1 MILYTKGLEHSA
13 RSLEQRW
20 QIPTPFLV
28 SSAGDRLSRSSP
40 LSSNPFTTTRRSQP
54 LSTHVQ
60 TSTDSRRFFFGVL
73 PQPRRRRFSP
83 PQTRRP
89 IARDTRRRGCA
100 CPRFAYRKGSGASL
114 LPAIAHDRA
123 RTPSRSHR
131 FRPDRLN
138 YRSARLFIH
147 A

>member
-1 MILYTKGLEHSA
+1 MLSPINFHERYRAKFFDGNRTSSSDIRRADILYTKGLERGA

-40 LSSNPFTTTRRSQP
+40 LSSNPFTTTCRSQP

-73 PQPRRRRFSP
+73 PRRRRFSP
-83 PQTRRP
+83 PQRRAAP
-89 IARDTRRRGCA
+89 SRARCRRR
-100 CPRFAYRKGSGASL
+100 RLRVSSFRVSKG
-114 LPAIAHDRA
+114 
-123 RTPSRSHR
+123 
-131 FRPDRLN
+131 
-138 YRSARLFIH
+138 
-147 A
+147 